1 MKRREFV
8 TLLGGA
14 AAWPLAARA
23 QQGERMRRIGVLLNT
38 AADDLM
44 AQARVA
50 AFVQGLQAAGW
61 SDGRNVRIDTR
72 GAAGDPGNFRKYA
85 AELIALGPDVVLAG
99 TTPAVLQL
107 QQASRTVPIVFVS
120 AIDPVGSG
128 LIASMARPG
137 GNITGFVVFEY
148 ALAVKWLELLKEIA
162 PGVKRAAVLRDPTN
176 AAGIGQFAAIHA
188 AGSVGMELSAI
199 DLRDAGEIERAIADF
214 AQRPNGGLIVT
225 ASQFGSNNPGP
236 LAALAARHKLPS
248 VYPFRYFASAG
259 GLMSYGPDQLD
270 EYHRAAAYVDRILKG
285 EKPADL
291 PVQAPT
297 KYQLAINLKTAKG
310 LGLTV
315 PPALLARADDVI
327 E

>member
-1 MKRREFV
+1 M
-8 TLLGGA
+8 
-14 AAWPLAARA
+14 
-23 QQGERMRRIGVLLNT
+23 
-38 AADDLM
+38 
-44 AQARVA
+44 
-50 AFVQGLQAAGW
+50 
-61 SDGRNVRIDTR
+61 RIDTR

-176 AAGIGQFAAIHA
+176 AAGIGQFAAIQA